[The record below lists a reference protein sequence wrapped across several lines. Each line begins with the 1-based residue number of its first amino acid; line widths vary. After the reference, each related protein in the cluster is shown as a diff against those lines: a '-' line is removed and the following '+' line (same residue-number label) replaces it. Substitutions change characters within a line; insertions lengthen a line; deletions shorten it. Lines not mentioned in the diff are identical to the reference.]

1 MNNVV
6 SFASYVDEHLYYVKT
21 NIIDGNELRTVIRIN
36 KKMISQYDTAVI
48 RERFNPLDF
57 NPESLGDY
65 LLENSIR
72 FKIFFPLKNTKGFYK
87 RHFPDTQS
95 YMDHYD
101 FQDDKNPLEKR
112 DVRDFD
118 YVDTFNKKII
128 GLHGYISS
136 IN

>member
-6 SFASYVDEHLYYVKT
+6 SFASYADQYLYYVKT
-21 NIIDGNELRTVIRIN
+21 NILNGNELRTVIRIN
-36 KKMISQYDTAVI
+36 KKMVSQYDVAVI
-48 RERFNPLDF
+48 RGKFNPLDF
-57 NPESLGDY
+57 DLEKLVDY
-65 LLENSIR
+65 LLKNSIR

-87 RHFPDTQS
+87 RHFPDIQS

-101 FQDDKNPLEKR
+101 FQDYKNPLEKR